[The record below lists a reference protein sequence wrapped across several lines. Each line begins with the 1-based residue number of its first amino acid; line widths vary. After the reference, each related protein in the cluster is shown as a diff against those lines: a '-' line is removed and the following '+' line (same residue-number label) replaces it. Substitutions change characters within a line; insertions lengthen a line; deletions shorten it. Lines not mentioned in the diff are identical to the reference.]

1 MQWLVR
7 DAQPN
12 DSLWFHYSG
21 HGGQTK
27 VSLSVNVAI
36 CRLNLCQDLDG
47 DEDDGYDETIYPVDH
62 ETAGMIVDDEMHD
75 IMVRLLPIGCRLT
88 VSHPISIIS
97 DINMITGHFRCRLHF
112 LCRRSV
118 TLTLYS
124 LATLVLHSICP
135 IFIRRKVR
143 NLFASF

>member
-27 VSLSVNVAI
+27 VGLPVNMMR
-36 CRLNLCQDLDG
+36 CQLNLCQDLDG

-62 ETAGMIVDDEMHD
+62 ETAGMIVDDLMHD
-75 IMVRLLPIGCRLT
+75 IMVRSLPIGCRLT
-88 VSHPISIIS
+88 VSYSISFIFHIKY
-97 DINMITGHFRCRLHF
+97 DYRQF
-112 LCRRSV
+112 LM
-118 TLTLYS
+118 
-124 LATLVLHSICP
+124 
-135 IFIRRKVR
+135 
-143 NLFASF
+143 